1 MGFLSSIKR
10 LLFAQKSLAKSAAEK
25 TADYAME
32 KGSELT
38 DKAKDV
44 VEDAGGSIMDKTSG
58 LRDAVMNKAEDL
70 MEKGKDLA
78 EDAIEKGKEF
88 AAEASDMAETAIEKG
103 KEFAEDATDMAETA
117 IEKGKD
123 FAGDISDKISNNEV
137 VKKATNVSET
147 VGDKV
152 LTAGETVVGTAKSV
166 SESVGEKV
174 LDAGESVMEKAASI
188 SEDVGSVVLDK
199 GADVMDRAKDLSE
212 DLGHKVMDVAD
223 DVVAR
228 AKDFAGDMSEKLDE
242 TYEKAKQME
251 AEEAL
256 KPKKDFADDTLDAEG
271 SLLDDTDDFFS
282 KADKYAGGEYDAFSE
297 GKITIKDNDGLELKA
312 SDKPSKPTLDYD
324 SATDAAIDTGKK
336 AAGFEDL
343 DGDGNELI
351 DDAIVADEEE

>member
-10 LLFAQKSLAKSAAEK
+10 LLFAQKSVAKSAVEK

-32 KGSELT
+32 KGTEFT
-38 DKAKDV
+38 DKAKDI
-44 VEDAGGSIMDKTSG
+44 VEDTGGSIVEKTSG
-58 LRDAVMNKAEDL
+58 LRDAVMSKAEDL
-70 MEKGKDLA
+70 MDKGKDFA

-88 AAEASDMAETAIEKG
+88 AADASDMAES
-103 KEFAEDATDMAETA
+103 A

-123 FAGDISDKISNNEV
+123 IAGDLSDKISDNEV
-137 VKKATNVSET
+137 VKKAADVSES

-152 LTAGETVVGTAKSV
+152 LTAGEAVVGSAKSV

-174 LDAGESVMEKAASI
+174 LGAGETVLGKAASL

-212 DLGHKVMDVAD
+212 DVGHKVMDVAD

-242 TYEKAKQME
+242 TYEKAKQLE

-256 KPKKDFADDTLDAEG
+256 KPKKEFADETLDIEG
-271 SLLDDTDDFFS
+271 SLLEDSDDFFS
-282 KADKYAGGEYDAFSE
+282 KADKFASGEYDAFSE
-297 GKITIKDNDGLELKA
+297 GKITIKDTDGLELKA
-312 SDKPSKPTLDYD
+312 SGNPSKPTLDYNA
-324 SATDAAIDTGKK
+324 ATDADLDMGKK

-351 DDAIVADEEE
+351 DDAIVSDDD

>member
-10 LLFAQKSLAKSAAEK
+10 LLFAQKSVAKSAAEK

-32 KGSELT
+32 KGSEFT
-38 DKAKDV
+38 DKAKDL
-44 VEDAGGSIMDKTSG
+44 VEETGGSIMDKTSG
-58 LRDAVMNKAEDL
+58 LRDAVMSKAEDL
-70 MEKGKDLA
+70 VDKGRDLA

-88 AAEASDMAETAIEKG
+88 AAEASDMAES
-103 KEFAEDATDMAETA
+103 A

-123 FAGDISDKISNNEV
+123 FAGDLSDKIGDNEV
-137 VKKATNVSET
+137 VKKAANVSET

-152 LTAGETVVGTAKSV
+152 LTAGEAVVGSAKSV
-166 SESVGEKV
+166 TESVGSKV

-199 GADVMDRAKDLSE
+199 GADVMDRAMDLSE
-212 DLGHKVMDVAD
+212 KVGHKALDVAD

-256 KPKKDFADDTLDAEG
+256 KPKRDFAEDTLDAEG

-282 KADKYAGGEYDAFSE
+282 KADKFASGEYDAFSE
-297 GKITIKDNDGLELKA
+297 GKITIQDHDGLELKA
-312 SDKPSKPTLDYD
+312 SDKPSKPALDYNA
-324 SATDAAIDTGKK
+324 ATDAAIESGKT

-351 DDAIVADEEE
+351 DDAIVSDED

>member
-1 MGFLSSIKR
+1 MGFFSSIKR
-10 LLFAQKSLAKSAAEK
+10 LLFAQKAVAKSAAEK

-32 KGSELT
+32 KGNDLT
-38 DKAKDV
+38 DKAKDI
-44 VEDAGGSIMDKTSG
+44 VEDTGGSIMEKTSG

-88 AAEASDMAETAIEKG
+88 AADASDIAESAIEKG
-103 KEFAEDATDMAETA
+103 KN
-117 IEKGKD
+117 I
-123 FAGDISDKISNNEV
+123 AGDLSDKIGDNEV
-137 VKKATNVSET
+137 VKKAAKVSES

-152 LTAGETVVGTAKSV
+152 LTAGETVVGNAKSV

-174 LDAGESVMEKAASI
+174 LDAGEKVMDKAASI
-188 SEDVGSVVLDK
+188 SEDIGSVVLDK

-212 DLGHKVMDVAD
+212 QIGHKALDVAD

-228 AKDFAGDMSEKLDE
+228 AKDFAGDMSEKLE
-242 TYEKAKQME
+242 ATIEQAQKME

-256 KPKKDFADDTLDAEG
+256 QPKKDFADDTLDVEG
-271 SLLDDTDDFFS
+271 SLLEDTDDFFS
-282 KADKYAGGEYDAFSE
+282 KADKFASGEYDAFSE
-297 GKITIKDNDGLELKA
+297 GKITIQNTDGMELKA
-312 SDKPSKPTLDYD
+312 SDAPSKPALDYD
-324 SATDAAIDTGKK
+324 AATDATIDSGAK

-351 DDAIVADEEE
+351 DDAIISEEDETEK

>member
-10 LLFAQKSLAKSAAEK
+10 LLFAQKSVAKSAAEK

-32 KGSELT
+32 KGTELT
-38 DKAKDV
+38 DRAKDI
-44 VEDAGGSIMDKTSG
+44 VEDTSGSIMEKTSG
-58 LRDAVMNKAEDL
+58 LRDAVMSKAENL
-70 MEKGKDLA
+70 MEKGKDFA
-78 EDAIEKGKEF
+78 EDVIEKGK
-88 AAEASDMAETAIEKG
+88 D
-103 KEFAEDATDMAETA
+103 FAEDASDIAESA
-117 IEKGKD
+117 LEKGKD
-123 FAGDISDKISNNEV
+123 FAGDISDKISDSEV
-137 VKKATNVSET
+137 VKKAANVSET

-152 LTAGETVVGTAKSV
+152 LTAGESVVESAKSV
-166 SESVGEKV
+166 SESVGNKV

-199 GADVMDRAKDLSE
+199 GADVMDRAKDLSQE
-212 DLGHKVMDVAD
+212 VGHNVMDVAD

-228 AKDFAGDMSEKLDE
+228 AKDFAGDMSEKLDA
-242 TYEKAKQME
+242 TIEKAQRME

-256 KPKKDFADDTLDAEG
+256 KPKKDFADDTLDADR
-271 SLLDDTDDFFS
+271 SLLEDSDDFFS
-282 KADKYAGGEYDAFSE
+282 KADKFASGDYGAFSE

-324 SATDAAIDTGKK
+324 AATDAAIDSGKK

-351 DDAIVADEEE
+351 DDAIVTDEEE

>member
-44 VEDAGGSIMDKTSG
+44 VEDAGGSIMHKTSG
-58 LRDAVMNKAEDL
+58 LRDAVMSKAEDL

-88 AAEASDMAETAIEKG
+88 AEDASDMAES
-103 KEFAEDATDMAETA
+103 A

-123 FAGDISDKISNNEV
+123 LAGGISEKISNNEV
-137 VKKATNVSET
+137 VKKAANVSEA

-152 LTAGETVVGTAKSV
+152 LTAGESVVDGAKSV
-166 SESVGEKV
+166 SESVGAKV
-174 LDAGESVMEKAASI
+174 LDAGESLIEKAASV

-199 GADVMDRAKDLSE
+199 GADVIDRAKDLSE
-212 DLGHKVMDVAD
+212 EVGHKVMDVAD

-228 AKDFAGDMSEKLDE
+228 AKDFAGDMSEKIDK

-256 KPKKDFADDTLDAEG
+256 KPKKDFADDTLDADG

-282 KADKYAGGEYDAFSE
+282 KADKYAGGEYNAFSE

-324 SATDAAIDTGKK
+324 AATDADIDSGKK

-351 DDAIVADEEE
+351 DDAIITDEEEQ